1 VTTSINFHR
10 ALLTGIPASSRR
22 LPVARN
28 TGVPSYHPVMD
39 EIDPLNEL
47 PSEPI
52 AAAPAPAEPPQ
63 SLVASLLRLWVL
75 RRVGPVSARHS
86 TPVVIGLSMLWLLLW
101 LAVDWWDALPEPEFL
116 PAGAPL
122 LAWYALAILALAA
135 LLRWRSHP
143 MPTFEAA
150 LVLSLGLVP
159 IPLCLAAVVVPYL
172 GPMSLSAVAVGAAVF
187 ALVYLAR
194 GLRAFTG
201 EPQRVATV
209 AGFAFVVGFIWLTD
223 ALDVIPDVWAS
234 PEVEAAADNS
244 DNQADA
250 ESLLFGQAARID
262 RGLAAMGTHTS
273 ASPQAFFLGFAGVG
287 EQKVFAQEIGLAS
300 RVLSERY
307 GMNGRSLSL
316 INDERDLER
325 APLASVSGL
334 KYALRGLAARMN
346 VDRDVLF
353 LSISSHGAQDPA
365 IAVSNSQLPLN
376 DLTDKDL
383 AEALSDSAIKW
394 RVIIISACY
403 AGAYIDSLKNPQ
415 TIVIAAAAADRTSF
429 GCSNDRDLT
438 YFGEAFYRDALPEAR
453 SLRDAFDKARSA
465 IAARERREHV
475 DPSKPQAYFGTEL
488 EAKLGSM
495 SPRAP

>member
-1 VTTSINFHR
+1 
-10 ALLTGIPASSRR
+10 
-22 LPVARN
+22 
-28 TGVPSYHPVMD
+28 MD
-39 EIDPLNEL
+39 EDEPLIEPLNE
-47 PSEPI
+47 PPNEP
-52 AAAPAPAEPPQ
+52 AAAAHVPPPPR
-63 SLVASLLRLWVL
+63 SFIASLLRLWTL
-75 RRVGPVSARHS
+75 RGIGPVSPGHS
-86 TPVVIGLSMLWLLLW
+86 TAILIGLSMLWLLLW
-101 LAVDWWDALPEPEFL
+101 VAIDWWDALPDPQFL
-116 PAGAPL
+116 IAGAPL

-135 LLRWRSHP
+135 LLRWRSRP
-143 MPTFEAA
+143 MPTIEAV
-150 LVLSLGLVP
+150 LTLSLGLVP
-159 IPLCLAAVVVPYL
+159 VPLCLAAGAAPYL
-172 GPMSLSAVAVGAAVF
+172 SPLWLLGAIIAAAVYS
-187 ALVYLAR
+187 LLYLAR

-201 EPQRVATV
+201 EPQRVAAV
-209 AGFAFVVGFIWLTD
+209 AGIVFVAGFIWLTD

-234 PEVEAAADNS
+234 AEVEAAADNN
-244 DNQADA
+244 DVEADA
-250 ESLLFGQAARID
+250 ESLLFDQAARID
-262 RGLAAMGTHTS
+262 RALAAIGTDTS
-273 ASPQAFFLGFAGVG
+273 SSPRTFFLGFAGVG

-307 GMNGRSLSL
+307 GMDGRGLSL
-316 INDERDLER
+316 INDERDLEG

-376 DLTDKDL
+376 ELSDEGL

-403 AGAYIDSLKNPQ
+403 AGGFIDSLKNPQ

-453 SLRDAFDKARSA
+453 SLRDAFEKAKSA
-465 IAARERREHV
+465 IAVRERREHV

-495 SPRAP
+495 SARPP

>member
-1 VTTSINFHR
+1 
-10 ALLTGIPASSRR
+10 
-22 LPVARN
+22 
-28 TGVPSYHPVMD
+28 MD
-39 EIDPLNEL
+39 EIDP
-47 PSEPI
+47 PRT
-52 AAAPAPAEPPQ
+52 
-63 SLVASLLRLWVL
+63 LVASLLRLWTL
-75 RRVGPVSARHS
+75 RKTGPVSWRHS
-86 TPVVIGLSMLWLLLW
+86 TSILIGLSMLWLLLW
-101 LAVDWWDALPEPEFL
+101 VAIDWWDSLPQPQFL

-135 LLRWRSHP
+135 LLRRRSNP

-150 LVLSLGLVP
+150 LLLSLGLVP
-159 IPLCLAAVVVPYL
+159 VPLCLAAVAAPYL
-172 GPMSLSAVAVGAAVF
+172 GPFWLLGAAIAAAVY
-187 ALVYLAR
+187 LLIYLAR

-201 EPQRVATV
+201 EPQRVAAV
-209 AGFAFVVGFIWLTD
+209 AGIAFVVGFIWLTD
-223 ALDVIPDVWAS
+223 ALDAIPDVWAS
-234 PEVEAAADNS
+234 PEVEAAADNN
-244 DNQADA
+244 DVEADA
-250 ESLLFGQAARID
+250 ESLLFEQAARID
-262 RGLAAMGTHTS
+262 RALAAMDADTS
-273 ASPQAFFLGFAGVG
+273 EKPRTFFLGFAGVG
-287 EQKVFAQEIGLAS
+287 DQKVFSQEIGLAS

-307 GMNGRSLSL
+307 SMNGRGLSL

-334 KYALRGLAARMN
+334 KYALRGVAQRMN

-353 LSISSHGAQDPA
+353 LSISSHGAKDPA

-376 DLTDKDL
+376 DLTDEDL

-403 AGAYIDSLKNPQ
+403 AGGFIDSLKNPQ

-453 SLRDAFDKARSA
+453 SLRDAFEKAKAA
-465 IAARERREHV
+465 IAVRERREHV
-475 DPSKPQAYFGTEL
+475 DPSKPQAYFGAEL

-495 SPRAP
+495 GARAP